1 MKKAIIQ
8 LDTLACPSCM
18 QKIEGALKRLDGINQ
33 DSVNVS
39 FNSSRVR
46 LEFIDE
52 SLSISDIEN
61 AITTLGYDVL
71 KSSVR

>member
-33 DSVNVS
+33 DSVDIS

-46 LEFIDE
+46 LEFVDE
-52 SLSISDIEN
+52 SLSISDIEG

>member
-8 LDTLACPSCM
+8 LETLACPSCM
-18 QKIEGALKRLDGINQ
+18 QKIEGALKRVAGVNG
-33 DSVNVS
+33 DSINVS

-46 LEFIDE
+46 LDFADE
-52 SLSISDIEN
+52 EVAIADIEN
-61 AITTLGYDVL
+61 AITTLGYDVV